1 MFYLQL
7 LLEHISGRDQE
18 LIDASDRYDNTPLH
32 VAAENGYL
40 SCVKVRFMLHMIVV

>member
-1 MFYLQL
+1 M
-7 LLEHISGRDQE
+7 EHISGKDQE

-40 SCVKVRFMLHMIVV
+40 TCVKVNSSSYTTHFC